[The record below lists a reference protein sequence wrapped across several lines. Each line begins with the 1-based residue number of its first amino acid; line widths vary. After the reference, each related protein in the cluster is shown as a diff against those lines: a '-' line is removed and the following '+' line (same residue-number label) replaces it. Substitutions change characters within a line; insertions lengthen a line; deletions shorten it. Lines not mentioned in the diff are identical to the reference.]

1 METAVKPAPMRVN
14 VKPFIPAAKS
24 NFNVNAPEYQ
34 PAAPVAHVAPVA
46 PVVPVD
52 PFLPNSPFD
61 TFFKGF
67 LLSPGIDGRPIAE
80 NAVAIDCEMVGVR
93 PGDTSALA
101 HVAICDFNGNEI
113 YNRYVIPKGGIE
125 SITNYRTPYSG
136 IVKDVTLVPFI
147 GKPENSFEVVQQEV
161 HDILNGR
168 IIVGHGLDSDF
179 TVLDYAPLPFFV
191 WDSTKI
197 PKYLRTAADPPEG
210 KAFRLKNLASKI
222 GNSIQR
228 NEVNAA
234 GRPRGHS
241 PLEDA
246 RAAMNLFRT
255 YIGTY
260 LGTYLG
266 YNKVDYAAEGRNMR
280 H

>member
-1 METAVKPAPMRVN
+1 MDPPRGSQWK
-14 VKPFIPAAKS
+14 
-24 NFNVNAPEYQ
+24 VNAPEWHPPP
-34 PAAPVAHVAPVA
+34 PAPPPA
-46 PVVPVD
+46 PVD
-52 PFLPNSPFD
+52 PFLPNTALDMGYKSFLAPF
-61 TFFKGF
+61 
-67 LLSPGIDGRPIAE
+67 AE
-80 NAVAIDCEMVGVR
+80 SAVAIDCEMVGVR

-101 HVAICDFNGNEI
+101 HVAICDFNGNQI
-113 YNRYVIPKGGIE
+113 YNKYVIPRGGIE

-147 GKPENSFEVVQQEV
+147 GKPENSFDVVQQEV
-161 HDILNGR
+161 HHILNGR
-168 IIVGHGLDSDF
+168 VIVGHGLDSDF
-179 TVLDYAPLPFFV
+179 TALEYIPFPFLV

-197 PKYLRTAADPPEG
+197 PKYLRPPTREG
-210 KAFRLKNLASKI
+210 ALPQARRLKELASMI

-255 YIGTY
+255 Y
-260 LGTYLG
+260 LGEY
-266 YNKVDYAAEGRNMR
+266 KVDYSGRNMR